1 MRVIVLLVPF
11 LFLSQFSLGQEF
23 KKMDKSPLDVAYF
36 PANATKRL
44 FVKTE
49 EEKKA
54 LKPIARVL
62 YSRPQKKG
70 RVIFGNLVSFG
81 EAWRLGANESTEIE
95 FFVPVK
101 FGDKKLKAGR
111 YMLYAVPN
119 KDSWE
124 VRINSITDQW
134 GIYANDDKKDLA
146 SVTVST
152 REAKEE
158 IEALSIAMYKKEEN
172 TFLIKIGWDKTVVEV
187 PVIVL

>member
-1 MRVIVLLVPF
+1 MRVIVLFIPF
-11 LFLSQFSLGQEF
+11 LFVSLLSTGQEF
-23 KKMDKSPLDVAYF
+23 KKLDKSPLDMAYF

-62 YSRPQKKG
+62 YSRPQKKD
-70 RVIFGNLVSFG
+70 RVIFGNLVSYG
-81 EAWRLGANESTEIE
+81 ETWRVGANESTEIT

-111 YMLYAVPN
+111 YMLYAIPN
-119 KDSWE
+119 KDTWE
-124 VRINSITDQW
+124 IKINAITDQW
-134 GIYANDDKKDLA
+134 GIYANDVKKDIA

-152 REAKEE
+152 QEAKDV
-158 IEALSIAMYKKEEN
+158 IEALSIVMYEKDAN
-172 TFLIKIGWDKTVVEV
+172 TFLIKIGWDKTIVEV
-187 PVIVL
+187 PVHY